1 MEIYKITNTVTNK
14 SYIGKTTIGYLNRFH
29 KHVLN
34 AEKGINRRLYDSMRF
49 HGMHNFTVTLEY
61 TATTVEELNIKE
73 IELISKFNTLMPNGY
88 NMTLGGDGG
97 YTLANWTD
105 EKRKELY
112 KQQALKR
119 TGRKC
124 SKETKEK
131 ISKTQKG
138 KNIPKEVREKISKA
152 LLTHFDN
159 LSEDEKKE
167 KASHLRTYDGFR
179 KGSKHSENTKKLMS
193 QSKKG
198 KTYEEIYSNDVA
210 KIKREMSRK
219 RFTER
224 NPKAFSLTEYQ
235 KEYILKAVNNE
246 ETVAMIVEKLQIS
259 PFKIRQ
265 FLLLKGINNFQKYKG
280 NKKWKIKHEK
290 WSLLEK

>member
-1 MEIYKITNTVTNK
+1 MEIYKVTNTITNK
-14 SYIGKTTIGYLNRFH
+14 SYIGKTTIGYLKRFN
-29 KHVLN
+29 KHILN

-49 HGMHNFTVTLEY
+49 HGIHNFTVTLEY
-61 TATTVEELNIKE
+61 TASTIEELNAKE

-88 NMTLGGDGG
+88 NMTLGGEGG
-97 YTLANWTD
+97 YTLTSWTD
-105 EKRKELY
+105 EERKELY

-119 TGRKC
+119 TGHKH

-131 ISKTQKG
+131 IGKTQKG
-138 KNIPKEVREKISKA
+138 KTIPKEVREKISKS
-152 LLTHFDN
+152 LLTNFSN
-159 LSEDEKKE
+159 LSEEEKKG
-167 KASHLRTYDGFR
+167 KASHLREYDGIR
-179 KGSKHSENTKKLMS
+179 KGSKHSESSKKLMS

-210 KIKREMSRK
+210 KIKIEMARK
-219 RFTER
+219 RFIER

-235 KEYILKAVNNE
+235 EEYILKAINNE

-265 FLLLKGINNFQKYKG
+265 FLLLKGINNYQKYKG